1 MAFPGFQDGE
11 VNVTSIPASFFSEL
25 LPEIDHLGELKI
37 TLHSF
42 WHLGRKEGAF
52 RYLKYADFSQD
63 DRLMKSLGSNQK
75 EAEAQLKQS
84 LDLAVRRGTL
94 LEVPVNLEGV
104 DLLYFLN
111 SPKGRAA
118 AQAIERGEWRLSGEG
133 LMPVEVVPE
142 SVNIYRLYEENIGP
156 LTPLI
161 ADSLRE
167 AEENYPDEWIEEAT
181 RLAVENNARSWRYIA
196 AILSRWQ
203 EKGKDERKD
212 RRDTE
217 KARRRYAEWEDSE

>member
-1 MAFPGFQDGE
+1 
-11 VNVTSIPASFFSEL
+11 
-25 LPEIDHLGELKI
+25 
-37 TLHSF
+37 
-42 WHLGRKEGAF
+42 
-52 RYLKYADFSQD
+52 
-63 DRLMKSLGSNQK
+63 MKGLGSNQK
-75 EAEAQLKQS
+75 EAEAQLNQS

-118 AQAIERGEWRLSGEG
+118 VQAIERGEWRLSGEG

>member
-1 MAFPGFQDGE
+1 MTFPGFQDGE
-11 VNVTSIPASFFSEL
+11 VNITPIPASFFSEL

-42 WHLGRKEGAF
+42 WQLGRKEGAF
-52 RYLKYADFSQD
+52 RYLRYADFTQND
-63 DRLMKSLGSNQK
+63 LLMNSLGANQK

-84 LDLAVRRGTL
+84 LDRAVQRGTL
-94 LEVPVNLEGV
+94 LEVSVNLEGV
-104 DLLYFLN
+104 GILYFLN

-118 AQAIERGEWRLSGEG
+118 AQAIERGEWRPSGEG